1 MDLSLRQL
9 NKLEEVSRYD
19 LIREYWMEKYQ
30 LKLSKG
36 IFSRVRNLYC
46 KGVIN
51 FKYQIWLLF
60 YQSTKKIKISGQENE
75 NEK

>member
-1 MDLSLRQL
+1 MDFSLRQL

-36 IFSRVRNLYC
+36 IFSRVRNQYC

-51 FKYQIWLLF
+51 FKYQICILF